1 VVLEVSPKMKPY
13 VLTKPLHP
21 TQEVLKEEEGRIII
35 QISVVLNFELQ
46 REILGFGS
54 GMKVLSPRI
63 LAKWIKEDLEQAV
76 AKYSSV

>member
-1 VVLEVSPKMKPY
+1 
-13 VLTKPLHP
+13 
-21 TQEVLKEEEGRIII
+21 
-35 QISVVLNFELQ
+35 VVLNFELQ